1 MGINVIHASGKDDK
15 MDTVNYKTHVPFGE
29 LGIIAME
36 NCSAVGAE
44 INRILLEER
53 HKHGM
58 PETLLPESYLIKT
71 HEIRFSN
78 GEGKVFIEETVRG
91 KDIYIITDIGNYSMT
106 YTMHGFTNHKSPDD
120 HLQDL
125 KRVLSAMA
133 GKARRV
139 TLIMPLLYS
148 SRQHSRKG
156 RESLDC
162 AMALQEL
169 EKLGIDDI
177 ITFDAHDPTI
187 QNSIPL
193 ISFENLYPTFEIVK
207 AILCHEKAV
216 FDDPAN
222 MIIIS
227 PDTGA
232 MDRAIYYSS
241 VLSMDIGLFYKRRD
255 HSRVVHGRNPI
266 VQHEYIG
273 RSVEGKNILIVDDM
287 IASGESIFDIA
298 LELKKRKAGKVFIA
312 TTFALF
318 TDGIDKFNQFYEDG
332 YIDQVYTTNLS
343 YLHKDSKDVP
353 WLTVVDMSEYIAKMM
368 NRLNYD
374 ISIGDLIDASAGIRE
389 ILTFKESL
397 EEVEGCSATNCCKSP
412 IQIK

>member
-1 MGINVIHASGKDDK
+1 
-15 MDTVNYKTHVPFGE
+15 
-29 LGIIAME
+29 
-36 NCSAVGAE
+36 
-44 INRILLEER
+44 
-53 HKHGM
+53 
-58 PETLLPESYLIKT
+58 
-71 HEIRFSN
+71 
-78 GEGKVFIEETVRG
+78 
-91 KDIYIITDIGNYSMT
+91 
-106 YTMHGFTNHKSPDD
+106 
-120 HLQDL
+120 LQDL

-298 LELKKRKAGKVFIA
+298 LELKKRKAGKVLIA

-318 TDGIDKFNQFYEDG
+318 TDGIEKFNQFYEEG

-374 ISIGDLIDASAGIRE
+374 ISIGDLIDAAAGIQE
-389 ILTFKESL
+389 ILSFKMSL
-397 EEVEGCSATNCCKSP
+397 EETEGCSATNCCKNP